1 MNLYYLLHLQTNY
14 SDPINKVRKD
24 VIDKILIHLPKR
36 ETINE
41 MKMAAAMKTFKS
53 KFDLNEAECAYLVY
67 KWISQ
72 NIEYDCFGVNN
83 YTEWHGEALTYKEGK
98 GVCSG
103 FSYIFRTLCRFL
115 GLEAEFVA
123 GYTRSSDI
131 SIPSA
136 PDHAWN
142 SVKIDSTYYLIDS
155 TWGSGICNNDTYEKI
170 FNDFYFCPDPKIFIR
185 SHLPIE
191 AKWQLLPNIV
201 TYEQFDNQAFIL
213 ETFFLIGLETLSPDK
228 KIINVNG
235 KGSISLTYD
244 ELKEGF
250 SIKCIIYY
258 INEKEEVQEMECLFS
273 EQKGIINFNFNLS
286 NPILYKLYI
295 IAPYDKNNYTA
306 AFMYLNNTKEEN
318 VLQ

>member
-41 MKMAAAMKTFKS
+41 LKMAAAMKTFKS

-155 TWGSGICNNDTYEKI
+155 TWGVEYAIMTHMKKFSM
-170 FNDFYFCPDPKIFIR
+170 IFIFVQIQKYLFV
-185 SHLPIE
+185 HIY
-191 AKWQLLPNIV
+191 LLKLNGN
-201 TYEQFDNQAFIL
+201 YCLIL
-213 ETFFLIGLETLSPDK
+213 LLMNNLIIRLLYWRHFF
-228 KIINVNG
+228 
-235 KGSISLTYD
+235 
-244 ELKEGF
+244 
-250 SIKCIIYY
+250 
-258 INEKEEVQEMECLFS
+258 
-273 EQKGIINFNFNLS
+273 
-286 NPILYKLYI
+286 
-295 IAPYDKNNYTA
+295 
-306 AFMYLNNTKEEN
+306 
-318 VLQ
+318 